1 MVDANR
7 IEDLPPLHSH
17 RVLVVSGLSGSGKT
31 VALRSLEDLGY
42 FCIDNLPA
50 ALLSAFAQ
58 RTLADA
64 EGLYPKVAVGVDA
77 RSPLA
82 DLDAIPK
89 TLAELARM
97 GLPGG
102 VLYLEAD
109 NEVLLKRYSET
120 RRRHPLS
127 SAGVSLPEAIDRE
140 RKLLK
145 PLRRIADQVIDTS
158 KLNIHELRRQIALTM
173 GLVPGK
179 MVLMLES
186 FAFKHGV
193 PSDADFVFDARF
205 LPNPHWQ
212 AELRP
217 LSGRDT
223 AIRHFF
229 SGHGEVLEYLADI
242 ARFLDRWLPGLDQS
256 ERSYLTVAIGCTGGR
271 HRSVYLIEALAE
283 RFRASRGDVLVYHRE
298 LA

>member
-1 MVDANR
+1 MTSAGVT
-7 IEDLPPLHSH
+7 EQLPPLHSH

-50 ALLSAFAQ
+50 SLLAAFAQ

-89 TLAELARM
+89 TLSELAEL

-102 VLYLEAD
+102 VLFLEAG

-127 SAGVSLPEAIDRE
+127 CAGVSLPEAIDRE
-140 RKLLK
+140 RNLLR
-145 PLRRIADQVIDTS
+145 PVRRIADMVIDTS
-158 KLNIHELRRQIALTM
+158 TLNIHELRRQIALTM

-212 AELRP
+212 PELRP

-229 SGHGEVLEYLADI
+229 AGHSDVLEYLADI
-242 ARFLDRWLPGLDQS
+242 VRFLDRWLPSLDQS

-283 RFRASRGDVLVYHRE
+283 RFRASRGEVLVYHRE